1 MCGPASIEAAVEG
14 QGSCDLS
21 PKEQLEAKEAL
32 LTQHVPDILECLN
45 GASEEVNELERRA
58 SQAQG
63 TYKRLLAEWQV
74 LYDELR
80 AQHGGSISG
89 AVDQSRLYF
98 EAARTLRRASAKA
111 TAADRAAEDAKG
123 RLMAAELQMK
133 CTEDKL
139 KYGAHDV
146 ELRPPEQEML
156 SHCTAVLAQRRS
168 DLSTCSEARAQASK
182 ALRKARAQLQA
193 ERERLG
199 AAGLAYTKPRFRLLH
214 QLQAALA
221 NEQQTITSIAERILA
236 SKAAY
241 SSSLHE
247 LDRISESVHEARRQH
262 QVSFC
267 HAEQLQAA
275 TEESALESC

>member
-1 MCGPASIEAAVEG
+1 MCGPASIEPAVEA

-32 LTQHVPDILECLN
+32 LTQNVPNILECLN
-45 GASEEVNELERRA
+45 SASEEVNELERLA
-58 SQAQG
+58 SKAQG

-74 LYDELR
+74 LFDELR

-98 EAARTLRRASAKA
+98 EAKKTLRRASAKA
-111 TAADRAAEDAKG
+111 TFADRAAEDAKG
-123 RLMAAELQMK
+123 RLMSAELQMK
-133 CTEDKL
+133 CTEEKL
-139 KYGAHDV
+139 KYGAHDI
-146 ELRPPEQEML
+146 ELRPPEQDLLSRCTVML
-156 SHCTAVLAQRRS
+156 VRRRS
-168 DLSTCSEARAQASK
+168 DLSACSEARVQASK
-182 ALRKARAQLQA
+182 ALRKARAYLQA

-262 QVSFC
+262 QQFFC

-275 TEESALESC
+275 TEDSASESC

>member
-1 MCGPASIEAAVEG
+1 MCGPASIEPAVEA

-32 LTQHVPDILECLN
+32 LTQNVPNILECLN
-45 GASEEVNELERRA
+45 SASEEVNELERLA
-58 SQAQG
+58 SKAQG

-74 LYDELR
+74 LFDELR

-98 EAARTLRRASAKA
+98 EAVKTLRRASAKA
-111 TAADRAAEDAKG
+111 TSADRAAEDAKG
-123 RLMAAELQMK
+123 RLMSAELQMK
-133 CTEDKL
+133 CTEEKL
-139 KYGAHDV
+139 QYGAHDI
-146 ELRPPEQEML
+146 ELRPPEQDLLSRCTVML
-156 SHCTAVLAQRRS
+156 VRCRS
-168 DLSTCSEARAQASK
+168 DLSACSEARVQASK
-182 ALRKARAQLQA
+182 ALRKARAYLQA

-214 QLQAALA
+214 QLQAGLA
-221 NEQQTITSIAERILA
+221 NEQQTITSIAECILA

-262 QVSFC
+262 QLFFC
-267 HAEQLQAA
+267 LAEQLQAA
-275 TEESALESC
+275 TEDSASESC